1 MNSATM
7 LENQLKYVN
16 KAFWRNPA
24 SAFFTFAFPL
34 MFLVIFTSL
43 LGHHSIVISPGHSI
57 DISTYY
63 VASMAAYAVI
73 SACYNNIAIGL
84 SIQRDSG
91 VLKRTRGT
99 PIPSSIYIL
108 GRLIHALFVAVILVV
123 ITAAYGKLFYHSS
136 LPTGTPLLEFLI
148 MLFVGSL
155 AFCSLGFA
163 ITCVIPNAD
172 AAPAVVNAS
181 ILPLLFLSGVFIPL
195 TSTAPSWLLWIARIF
210 PVRHF
215 KLGMDAGFT
224 GSAFNWMD
232 VVIVAA
238 WGIGGFLVSS
248 RFFTWEPKR

>member
-7 LENQLKYVN
+7 LQNQVKYIN

-43 LGHHSIVISPGHSI
+43 LGHHSITLQPGHVV

-84 SIQRDSG
+84 AIQRDSG

-99 PIPSSIYIL
+99 PIPSGIYIL
-108 GRLIHALFVAVILVV
+108 GRLVHALFVAVILVI
-123 ITAAYGKLFYHSS
+123 ITAAYGKLFYHAS
-136 LPTGTPLLEFLI
+136 LPTGSSLLDFLV
-148 MLFVGSL
+148 MLFVGTMS
-155 AFCSLGFA
+155 FCALGFA
-163 ITCVIPNAD
+163 ITTVIPNAD

-181 ILPLLFLSGVFIPL
+181 ILPLLFLSGIFIPL
-195 TSTAPSWLLWIARIF
+195 SSTSPAWLVWIARVF

-215 KLGMDAGFT
+215 ALGMDAGFVGT
-224 GSAFNWMD
+224 PFNWMD

-238 WGIGGFLVSS
+238 WGVGAFAVSY

>member
-1 MNSATM
+1 MNAATM

-43 LGHHSIVISPGHSI
+43 LGQHSITISAGHTI
-57 DISTYY
+57 DVSTYY

-84 SIQRDSG
+84 AIQRDSG

-99 PIPSSIYIL
+99 PIPSSIYIM
-108 GRLIHALFVAVILVV
+108 GRLVHALFVAVILVV
-123 ITAAYGKLFYHSS
+123 ITAAYGKFFYHAS
-136 LPTGTPLLEFLI
+136 LPTGTSLMEFLVSLI
-148 MLFVGSL
+148 IGSL

-181 ILPLLFLSGVFIPL
+181 ILPLLFLSGVFIPI
-195 TSTAPSWLLWIARIF
+195 SSSAPAWMLWVARVF

-215 KLGMDAGFT
+215 ALSMDAGFAGAT
-224 GSAFNWMD
+224 FNWMD

-238 WGIGGFLVSS
+238 WGIGGFLVSA

>member
-1 MNSATM
+1 MNSVTM

-24 SAFFTFAFPL
+24 SAFFTFSFPL

-43 LGHHSIVISPGHSI
+43 LGHHSISPQPGVTV
-57 DISTYY
+57 DLSTYY

-73 SACYNNIAIGL
+73 TACYNNIAIGL
-84 SIQRDSG
+84 AIQRDSG

-99 PIPSSIYIL
+99 PIPSGVYIL

-123 ITAAYGKLFYHSS
+123 ITAAYGRFFYHAS
-136 LPTGTPLLEFLI
+136 LPTGAPLVEFLI
-148 MLFVGSL
+148 MLFVGTL
-155 AFCSLGFA
+155 TFCALGFA

-181 ILPLLFLSGVFIPL
+181 ILPLLFLSGVFIPV
-195 TSTAPSWLLWIARIF
+195 TSTAPSWLIWIGRIF

-215 KLGMDAGFT
+215 VLGMDAGFVGT
-224 GSAFNWMD
+224 TFNWMD
-232 VVIVAA
+232 VLIVAG
-238 WGIGGFLVSS
+238 WGIGAFLVSY

>member
-1 MNSATM
+1 MNAATM

-43 LGHHSIVISPGHSI
+43 LGQHSITISAGHTI
-57 DISTYY
+57 DVSTYY

-84 SIQRDSG
+84 AIQRDSG

-99 PIPSSIYIL
+99 PIPSSIYIM
-108 GRLIHALFVAVILVV
+108 GRLVHALFVAVILVV
-123 ITAAYGKLFYHSS
+123 ITAAYGKFFYHAS
-136 LPTGTPLLEFLI
+136 LPTGTSLMEFLVSLI
-148 MLFVGSL
+148 IGSL

-181 ILPLLFLSGVFIPL
+181 ILPLLFLSGVFIPI
-195 TSTAPSWLLWIARIF
+195 SSSAPAWMLWVARVF

-215 KLGMDAGFT
+215 SLSMDAGFAGAT
-224 GSAFNWMD
+224 FNWMD

-238 WGIGGFLVSS
+238 WGIGGFLVSA